1 MTSEIEAHAAAL
13 RNAPLQHGEHAQLA
27 AWLVLSED
35 VLDELNW
42 EPDAVNKLGMQRA
55 RVSMQLVDRLHTA
68 SALLMIAAEFAR
80 MTPFQQW
87 FQRNHTK
94 EERERFTERDLKMM
108 EIGFTNYG
116 RQ

>member
-35 VLDELNW
+35 ILDELNW

-68 SALLMIAAEFAR
+68 SALLMIAAETEGL
-80 MTPFQQW
+80 TPFDRWLRTQDKYKLTPQ
-87 FQRNHTK
+87 TIGLM
-94 EERERFTERDLKMM
+94 REAFEAGAR
-108 EIGFTNYG
+108 G
-116 RQ
+116 